1 MNINEL
7 LKFANNIGPP
17 VRKIDTILHRWN
29 NQQMNTEIEYNIQA
43 HIDHQYN
50 MLYMLDG
57 FEKEVFN
64 DPNVYNGVTGTMT
77 DMLRACYFTL
87 YNNLLQKSIVINIE
101 KDYSILISILLG
113 ISYNETEHKLDIPLT
128 EFNAIQQIILKFKS
142 IKPYIYDKIWWETFA
157 NKLIEAY
164 KSLES
169 WEWWINNPNEH
180 SFEKIIERIKG
191 FKIPTHGIWEY
202 HPSYI
207 DYSLNS
213 WNVDLESNLKKI
225 NCLNILFSSL

>member
-7 LKFANNIGPP
+7 LKFSNNIGPP

-64 DPNVYNGVTGTMT
+64 DPDVYNGVMGTMT

-87 YNNLLQKSIVINIE
+87 YNNLLQKGLVINIE

-113 ISYNETEHKLDIPLT
+113 ISYNGIRRI
-128 EFNAIQQIILKFKS
+128 F
-142 IKPYIYDKIWWETFA
+142 
-157 NKLIEAY
+157 EARDTA
-164 KSLES
+164 K
-169 WEWWINNPNEH
+169 
-180 SFEKIIERIKG
+180 
-191 FKIPTHGIWEY
+191 
-202 HPSYI
+202 
-207 DYSLNS
+207 
-213 WNVDLESNLKKI
+213 
-225 NCLNILFSSL
+225 

>member
-7 LKFANNIGPP
+7 LKFTNNIGPP

-29 NQQMNTEIEYNIQA
+29 NQQMNINIEYNIQA
-43 HIDHQYN
+43 HIDHQDN

-64 DPNVYNGVTGTMT
+64 DPNVYNGLTGTMT

-87 YNNLLQKSIVINIE
+87 YNNLLQKGLVINIE

-113 ISYNETEHKLDIPLT
+113 INYNQEEDKLKIPLT

-142 IKPYIYDKIWWETFA
+142 IKPYIYDKIWWETFT

-164 KSLES
+164 NSLES
-169 WEWWINNPNEH
+169 WEWWINNANEH

-191 FKIPTHGIWEY
+191 FKIPTYGIWEY

-207 DYSLNS
+207 DYSLNP

-225 NCLNILFSSL
+225 NHLNILFSSL

>member
-7 LKFANNIGPP
+7 LKFTNNIGPL

-29 NQQMNTEIEYNIQA
+29 NQQMNTEIEYNIQS
-43 HIDHQYN
+43 HIDHQDN

-57 FEKEVFN
+57 FEKEFFN
-64 DPNVYNGVTGTMT
+64 DPNVYNGVTGSMT

-87 YNNLLQKSIVINIE
+87 YNNLLQKGLVINIE

-113 ISYNETEHKLDIPLT
+113 ITYNEKEDKLDIPLT
-128 EFNAIQQIILKFKS
+128 EFIAIQQIISKLKS

-169 WEWWINNPNEH
+169 WEWWIKNPNEH

-213 WNVDLESNLKKI
+213 WNLDLESNLKKI
-225 NCLNILFSSL
+225 NHLKLFFC